1 MAYPTPTSR
10 HYTLGV
16 QRSLNHHSPLQTFL
30 AFLAFALLVILAGSL
45 PREDE
50 SVAPFSAD
58 PTAAL
63 HSR

>member
-1 MAYPTPTSR
+1 VAYPVPAFR

-50 SVAPFSAD
+50 SVAPFSTN
-58 PTAAL
+58 PTAVL
-63 HSR
+63 HDR

>member
-1 MAYPTPTSR
+1 M
-10 HYTLGV
+10 
-16 QRSLNHHSPLQTFL
+16 QRSLNHYSPLQTFL

-50 SVAPFSAD
+50 SATPFSAD
-58 PTAAL
+58 PAAVL

>member
-1 MAYPTPTSR
+1 MAYPEPASK

-16 QRSLNHHSPLQTFL
+16 QRSLNHYSPLQTFL

-50 SVAPFSAD
+50 SATPFSAD
-58 PTAAL
+58 PAAVL

>member
-1 MAYPTPTSR
+1 
-10 HYTLGV
+10 V

-30 AFLAFALLVILAGSL
+30 AFLAFALLVILVGSL

-63 HSR
+63 HGR